1 MAKNIPK
8 IADSV
13 IEKLKNEGFVIQR
26 YDSYTTNSVYLKLDY
41 GVANSIRIS
50 DHKGKKHLQYR
61 YNLLSTVN
69 GIHRHKSPQG
79 LGRYYYSFD
88 AVEVMFQDIIEA
100 RVLKM
105 LQCGTEQYAK
115 YMETNKLNG
124 QYQLGFWAKC
134 VEV

>member
-1 MAKNIPK
+1 MVKNIPQ
-8 IADSV
+8 IADLV
-13 IEKLKNEGFVIQR
+13 IKKLKNAGFVIQR

-61 YNLLSTVN
+61 YNLLSTIKC
-69 GIHRHKSPQG
+69 IHRHKPPQG
-79 LGRYYYSFD
+79 WDRYYYGFD
-88 AVEVMFQDIIEA
+88 AVDVMIKDIIEA
-100 RVLKM
+100 KALKL
-105 LQCGTEQYAK
+105 LQCGTEQYTR

-124 QYQLGFWAKC
+124 QERLGFWAKC